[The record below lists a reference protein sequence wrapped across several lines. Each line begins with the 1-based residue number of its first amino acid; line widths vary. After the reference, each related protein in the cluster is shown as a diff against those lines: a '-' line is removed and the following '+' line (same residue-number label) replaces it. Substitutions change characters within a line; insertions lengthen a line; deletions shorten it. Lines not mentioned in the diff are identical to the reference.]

1 MSMEA
6 RAAVRDLFTTISTAD
21 FSGATL
27 PEARSLEN
35 PMFSLQDPST
45 FEAMGIGMPSSAG
58 IRVDRRTAMTLDT
71 WYRAVDLVSDYVSR
85 CHLKVRKWISA
96 DNSMPDVKHP
106 AYRLLFQA
114 ARMDTGEKGT
124 EFLGARYW
132 KKTMQAHASNHG
144 NGYSFIDRD
153 PRTARPRQLI
163 PLAPDRTYPIRVN
176 GKKYYVSHVAQDY
189 IGGSDGR
196 PDGGGQTAHETM
208 VILRPED
215 VFHLKGLGYD
225 GMMGYITFDMGAETL
240 GQALATRQYGSKYF
254 ANNAEPR
261 VVVEMP
267 VGQIWTIPERQEFVR
282 EFNTMHS
289 SVNNAHRTAILT
301 NGAKISPFPTSAEQ
315 AQLVENRQMSPREI
329 ANWHKLPPHK
339 LGDSSRTSYNSLELE
354 EYAMLND
361 CLEPWFSMWT
371 EECDAKLLTEEEKRG
386 YTHFT
391 DFDRNALIHTTL
403 AQKATADAQ
412 LCNNGL
418 RTADELR
425 ARDGLPAYEDGIGS
439 IKRCPVNIAILHAAG
454 KKPAVEISGIPQ
466 KQGNMPAANGTPK
479 PADKK
484 SREDTPL
491 VPPFDCGPIQAVL
504 RDAAERVYARLTKTM
519 AAAARHP
526 EDFGQWRTNNA
537 PRHAE
542 PVASILRPAL
552 NLRAL
557 VPAAEV
563 KNPAPA
569 AAIIDAWIRSCGD
582 PSKFTVETILELMQ

>member
-1 MSMEA
+1 MEA

-27 PEARSLEN
+27 PDARSLEN

-85 CHLKVRKWISA
+85 CPLKVRKWISA

-124 EFLGARYW
+124 EFLGAAVLE
-132 KKTMQAHASNHG
+132 KDDAG
-144 NGYSFIDRD
+144 
-153 PRTARPRQLI
+153 PRQQSRQRLQLHRPRSAHR
-163 PLAPDRTYPIRVN
+163 PPPPAYSPGTDRTYPIRVN
-176 GKKYYVSHVAQDY
+176 GRKYYVSHVAQDY

-225 GMMGYITFDMGAETL
+225 CMMGYITFDMGAETL

-289 SVNNAHRTAILT
+289 SVNNAAPHGDLDQRRKNLALPDQRRT
-301 NGAKISPFPTSAEQ
+301 G
-315 AQLVENRQMSPREI
+315 
-329 ANWHKLPPHK
+329 
-339 LGDSSRTSYNSLELE
+339 
-354 EYAMLND
+354 
-361 CLEPWFSMWT
+361 
-371 EECDAKLLTEEEKRG
+371 
-386 YTHFT
+386 
-391 DFDRNALIHTTL
+391 
-403 AQKATADAQ
+403 
-412 LCNNGL
+412 
-418 RTADELR
+418 
-425 ARDGLPAYEDGIGS
+425 PA
-439 IKRCPVNIAILHAAG
+439 
-454 KKPAVEISGIPQ
+454 
-466 KQGNMPAANGTPK
+466 
-479 PADKK
+479 
-484 SREDTPL
+484 
-491 VPPFDCGPIQAVL
+491 CG
-504 RDAAERVYARLTKTM
+504 
-519 AAAARHP
+519 
-526 EDFGQWRTNNA
+526 
-537 PRHAE
+537 
-542 PVASILRPAL
+542 
-552 NLRAL
+552 
-557 VPAAEV
+557 
-563 KNPAPA
+563 
-569 AAIIDAWIRSCGD
+569 
-582 PSKFTVETILELMQ
+582 